1 MEDILIDIRQA
12 LGYAEDD
19 DSHDEEI
26 KAMSKSEKFRLYCQ
40 WNGLVGGWSQ
50 KLEDV
55 LATLSQ
61 GEITVTLT
69 PIEARAF
76 RQAFFV
82 MLNEKRQNYMIGK
95 LKHMKSFRTLVY
107 ENILWLSYY
116 IKWNV
121 NIN

>member
-82 MLNEKRQNYMIGK
+82 MLNEKKTKLYDWQIETYEKFQDIG
-95 LKHMKSFRTLVY
+95 
-107 ENILWLSYY
+107 I
-116 IKWNV
+116 
-121 NIN
+121 